1 MKIAIVTQALLDNYG
16 GVLQNFALQQ
26 TLKNFRYNVETI
38 DFLPMTN
45 FYREFL
51 RVFFSWLKTI
61 YLFLVKKI
69 HRPFAKFHQPQ
80 KRKSFFCDFIFEN
93 IMVTESTTKYDVNVL
108 RENHYDI
115 VLVGSDQ
122 VWRPN
127 MNLCIEDM
135 FLGFAKNMPVKR
147 ISYAASFGVDEWEYT
162 PKQTKVCSALAKKF
176 NAISVREES
185 GVKLCKEHLG
195 VDATWVLDPTL
206 LLKKE
211 DYLKLCQEIP
221 VNSSRFMAVY
231 VLNLNDSVKT
241 TYESIAK
248 EKNLEV
254 KYFAADANATLS
266 IPEWLAMFRDASY
279 VVTDSFHGTVFSII
293 FEKEFKCIYNE
304 TRGAA
309 RFESLLNLYNS
320 GKLEEMRVFSLN
332 WLKNALE
339 S

>member
-1 MKIAIVTQALLDNYG
+1 MKIAIVTQALLENYG
-16 GVLQNFALQQ
+16 GILQNYALQQ
-26 TLKNFRYNVETI
+26 TLKAIGHSPATI
-38 DFLPMTN
+38 DFHPLTN
-45 FYREFL
+45 FYNEFP
-51 RVFFSWLKTI
+51 RVFGSWLKTL
-61 YLFLVKKI
+61 YLRFFKHTKR
-69 HRPFAKFHQPQ
+69 HFARFHQPKQ
-80 KRKSFFCDFIFEN
+80 RHSLFEN
-93 IMVTESTTKYDVNVL
+93 FVSQNFELTESVNEYNKDFLQKNNLDLV
-108 RENHYDI
+108 I
-115 VLVGSDQ
+115 VGSDQ

-135 FLGFAKNMPVKR
+135 FLAFANDFPIKR

-195 VDATWVLDPTL
+195 VNATWVLDPTL

-211 DYLKLCQEIP
+211 DYLKLCQEVP
-221 VNSSRFMAVY
+221 VNSSCFMAVY
-231 VLNLNDSVKT
+231 VLNLNDSVKA

-304 TRGAA
+304 TRGVA

-320 GKLEEMRVFSLN
+320 GKLEEMREFSLN

>member
-1 MKIAIVTQALLDNYG
+1 MKIAVVTLPLLENYG
-16 GVLQNFALQQ
+16 GLLQNFALQQ
-26 TLKNFRYNVETI
+26 SLKKLGHSPKTVDHTP
-38 DFLPMTN
+38 LTN
-45 FYREFL
+45 FYREFP
-51 RVFFSWLKTI
+51 RVFCSWLKTI
-61 YLFLVKKI
+61 YLFLFMKQRR
-69 HRPFAKFHQPQ
+69 HFAKFHNPKVRKQLFDKFVSQNIKATPQ
-80 KRKSFFCDFIFEN
+80 IIQYSSSVFQNECFDAVI
-93 IMVTESTTKYDVNVL
+93 
-108 RENHYDI
+108 
-115 VLVGSDQ
+115 VGSDQ

-135 FLGFAKNMPVKR
+135 FLVFANDFPIKR
-147 ISYAASFGVDEWEYT
+147 ISYAASFGVNEWEYT

-211 DYLKLCQEIP
+211 DYLKLCQEVP

-231 VLNLNDSVKT
+231 VLNLNDSVKA

-266 IPEWLAMFRDASY
+266 VPEWLAMFRDASY

-320 GKLEEMRVFSLN
+320 GKLEEMREFSLN
-332 WLKNALE
+332 WLKKALE